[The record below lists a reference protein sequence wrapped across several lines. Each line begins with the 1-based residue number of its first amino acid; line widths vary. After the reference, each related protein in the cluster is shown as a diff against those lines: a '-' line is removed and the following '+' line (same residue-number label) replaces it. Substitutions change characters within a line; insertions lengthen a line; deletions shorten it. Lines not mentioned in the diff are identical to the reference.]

1 MIKIETKNFQE
12 LSTDELYS
20 ILQLRSAIFV
30 VEQDCVY
37 QDLDGKDAFAIHVL
51 GKKEGELVA
60 YTRIFAPGAYFK
72 EASIGRVAVKKQERQ
87 FGYGR
92 EIMLASIKAVQDYFK
107 VSKIHLIGTDLFD
120 QILPITGIC
129 RPGGNL
135 LGGRYPPYC
144 HGQNQIR
151 GNCLYLDGF
160 FVAQIQVFQHGIGKF
175 IMPFGGDDSKPMRI
189 HSTDGVQKKPF
200 RF

>member
-1 MIKIETKNFQE
+1 MIEIETKKFEE

-37 QDLDGKDAFAIHVL
+37 QDLDGKDAMAIHVL

-72 EASIGRVAVKKQERQ
+72 EASIGRVAVKKRERQ

-92 EIMLASIKAVQDYFK
+92 VIMLASIKAVQDYFQE
-107 VSKIHLIGTDLFD
+107 SKIHLSAQAYLTKFY
-120 QILPITGIC
+120 QS
-129 RPGGNL
+129 
-135 LGGRYPPYC
+135 LGFVVQGET
-144 HGQNQIR
+144 
-151 GNCLYLDGF
+151 YLE
-160 FVAQIQVFQHGIGKF
+160 
-175 IMPFGGDDSKPMRI
+175 DDIPHIAMVK
-189 HSTDGVQKKPF
+189 TK
-200 RF
+200 

>member
-1 MIKIETKNFQE
+1 MIKIETKTFQE
-12 LSTDELYS
+12 LNTDELYS

-37 QDLDGKDAFAIHVL
+37 QDLDGKDALAMHVL

-92 EIMLASIKAVQDYFK
+92 EIMLASIKAVQNYFQE
-107 VSKIHLIGTDLFD
+107 SRIHLSAQTYLTKFY
-120 QILPITGIC
+120 QS
-129 RPGGNL
+129 
-135 LGGRYPPYC
+135 LG
-144 HGQNQIR
+144 
-151 GNCLYLDGF
+151 
-160 FVAQIQVFQHGIGKF
+160 FVAQGETYLE
-175 IMPFGGDDSKPMRI
+175 DDIPHIAMFK
-189 HSTDGVQKKPF
+189 TK
-200 RF
+200 

>member
-1 MIKIETKNFQE
+1 MIKIETKTFQE

-37 QDLDGKDAFAIHVL
+37 QDLDGKDALAIHVL

-92 EIMLASIKAVQDYFK
+92 EIMLASIKAVQNYFQE
-107 VSKIHLIGTDLFD
+107 SRIHLSAQTYLTKFY
-120 QILPITGIC
+120 QS
-129 RPGGNL
+129 
-135 LGGRYPPYC
+135 LG
-144 HGQNQIR
+144 
-151 GNCLYLDGF
+151 
-160 FVAQIQVFQHGIGKF
+160 FVAQGETYLE
-175 IMPFGGDDSKPMRI
+175 DDIPHIAMFK
-189 HSTDGVQKKPF
+189 TK
-200 RF
+200 

>member
-1 MIKIETKNFQE
+1 MIKIETKTFQE

-37 QDLDGKDAFAIHVL
+37 QDLDGKDALAIHVL

-92 EIMLASIKAVQDYFK
+92 EIMLASIKAVQDYFQE
-107 VSKIHLIGTDLFD
+107 SKIHLSAQTYLTQFY
-120 QILPITGIC
+120 QS
-129 RPGGNL
+129 
-135 LGGRYPPYC
+135 LG
-144 HGQNQIR
+144 
-151 GNCLYLDGF
+151 
-160 FVAQIQVFQHGIGKF
+160 FVAHGETYLE
-175 IMPFGGDDSKPMRI
+175 DDIPHIAMFK
-189 HSTDGVQKKPF
+189 TK
-200 RF
+200 